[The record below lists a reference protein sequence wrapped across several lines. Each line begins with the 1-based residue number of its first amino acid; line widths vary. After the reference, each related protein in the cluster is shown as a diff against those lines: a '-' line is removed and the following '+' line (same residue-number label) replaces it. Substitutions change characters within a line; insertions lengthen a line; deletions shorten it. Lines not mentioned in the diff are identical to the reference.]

1 MVMPTAH
8 AQSDAAELL
17 AVCSRRA
24 RKLASHTST
33 PPTHAPSPKSG
44 SSASRLAYATTCTTK
59 AAVKINTDRW
69 PMTRQTGEQPCS

>member
-24 RKLASHTST
+24 RKLASHTSR

-59 AAVKINTDRW
+59 AAEKMSTDRG
-69 PMTRQTGEQPCS
+69 PVSRRMGASRS